1 MARQRNTATKATS
14 SNKPRK
20 DTGPPAPYK
29 RPPEVLA
36 PLISTLDE
44 RHAYILHVDNQP
56 ASFKRNIF
64 LVPVAMNLAVVGLFL
79 WRLWRVGPYYLSILA
94 SVLGY
99 ANEATFV
106 VAEMEW
112 SEITPVVLRRGATF
126 LLDSLLF
133 VFVWPWPF
141 DFFLRRGE
149 HGNPAMWRYNV
160 GFRDREVVVRRSRKW
175 SEAMGDVVHDD
186 TCKSLFM
193 AQVGAA
199 TAPMILGEKTGYV
212 LMNEHWDLDWAA
224 MVDATT
230 MVDQKMA
237 ALVAFTLVVLVFHE
251 EYGWLCV
258 DMKGEASSVEDARR
272 RQVFAFRDA
281 LAAVDKDHLFYRWI
295 EIIQF
300 ESSQPGGFG
309 PEKQEKAAK
318 EIREMFQ
325 KDGIDFDQFWKDS
338 VGSDSSLGLQA

>member
-1 MARQRNTATKATS
+1 MARQRNTPA
-14 SNKPRK
+14 KPAAAKRK
-20 DTGPPAPYK
+20 DAGPPAPFK

-36 PLISTLDE
+36 PLIATLDE
-44 RHAYILHVDNQP
+44 KHAYIIHVDHKP
-56 ASFKRNIF
+56 AGFKRKIF
-64 LVPVAMNLAVVGLFL
+64 AVPVLMNLAVAALFA
-79 WRLWRVGPYYLSILA
+79 WRAWYVGPYYLSILA

-99 ANEATFV
+99 ANEATMV
-106 VAEMEW
+106 VDEMEW
-112 SEITPVVLRRGATF
+112 GEIAPVVLRRGLTF
-126 LLDSLLF
+126 ALDSLLF
-133 VFVWPWPF
+133 VFLWPWPVE
-141 DFFLRRGE
+141 FFLRRGD
-149 HGNPAMWRYNV
+149 HGNPVMWRYNV
-160 GFRDREVVVRRSRKW
+160 GFRDREVVVRRSRAW
-175 SEAMGDVVHDD
+175 RDGAGDFVNDD

-193 AQVGAA
+193 ARIGAA
-199 TAPMILGEKTGYV
+199 TAPMVIGEKTGYV

-224 MVDATT
+224 MVDATI

-258 DMKGEASSVEDARR
+258 DMKAEDDLQEDGRR

-281 LAAVDKDHLFYRWI
+281 LAAVGKDDLFYRWI

-318 EIREMFQ
+318 EIRDMFQ

-338 VGSDSSLGLQA
+338 VGSDSSLGLQT